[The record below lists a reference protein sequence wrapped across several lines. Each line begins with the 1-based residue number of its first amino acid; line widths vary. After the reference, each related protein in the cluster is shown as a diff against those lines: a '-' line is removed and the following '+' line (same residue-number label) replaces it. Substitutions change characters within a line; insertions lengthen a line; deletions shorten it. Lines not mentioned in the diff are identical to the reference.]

1 MARAWQDLG
10 SVEELKDPPLRE
22 IKQGDLTLALCFRDG
37 EFSVLGGICPHA
49 GGPLGKGTLDA
60 EGRIVCPW
68 HYFTYDRKSGVHRFS
83 KDFEIG
89 VPVYETKIENGRLWL
104 NPDPIK
110 KGKPLPE
117 SHSGLNRPIRR
128 EEGPI
133 RVAGISTTMMTL
145 AHPRYSTSEDLLVTA
160 LDHARDELG
169 AETKMLKVREM
180 KVRPCE
186 GYYSK
191 SSQACIWPCTIT
203 RGDREDEMRE
213 IYEAMIHW
221 ADVLLVA
228 TPIRWGAAS
237 ALYYKM
243 VERMNCVQ
251 NQITLNNRVLIQNKV
266 ASFIITGGQDNIQLV
281 AGQMLGFFAELG
293 FLFPPFP
300 FIAHSLGWDAENME
314 RNVDYVSHSP
324 SLHNGAKDLVRR
336 SIEFSKALLAS
347 PICSANIERAGRK
360 ASEGAT

>member
-1 MARAWQDLG
+1 MARSWKDLG
-10 SVEELKDPPLRE
+10 PAEELKDPPLRE
-22 IKQGDLTLALCFRDG
+22 IKSGDLTLALCYRDG
-37 EFSVLGGICPHA
+37 NFSALGGVCPHA
-49 GGPLGKGTLDA
+49 GGPLGKGTLRDD
-60 EGRIVCPW
+60 GKIICPW
-68 HYFTYDRKSGVHRFS
+68 HYFSYDCQSGIHSFS

-89 VPVYETKIENGRLWL
+89 VPVYETKVEGGHLWL
-104 NPDPIK
+104 NPDPVI

-117 SHSGLNRPIRR
+117 SHSGLNRPIKR

-133 RVAGISTTMMTL
+133 RVAGISTTMMTQ
-145 AHPRYSTSEDLLVTA
+145 AHPRYSTSEDLLQTA
-160 LDHARDELG
+160 LDHARDRLG
-169 AETKMLKVREM
+169 AETKVLRLRDL

-191 SSQACIWPCTIT
+191 SAEACIWPCTIT
-203 RGDREDEMRE
+203 RGDREDEMWE

-243 VERMNCVQ
+243 VERMNCIQ
-251 NQITLNNRVLIQNKV
+251 NQITLHNKVLIQNKV
-266 ASFIITGGQDNIQLV
+266 AAFIITGGQDNVQAV
-281 AGQMLGFFAELG
+281 AGQMLGFYGELG

-300 FIAHSLGWDAENME
+300 FIAHSLGWESENME
-314 RNVDYVSHSP
+314 RNMEYVKGSA
-324 SLHNGAKDLVRR
+324 SLHDGARGLVQR
-336 SIEFSKALLAS
+336 SVDFSKALLS
-347 PICSANIERAGRK
+347 NPLCSSSIERAGRK

>member
-1 MARAWQDLG
+1 
-10 SVEELKDPPLRE
+10 
-22 IKQGDLTLALCFRDG
+22 
-37 EFSVLGGICPHA
+37 
-49 GGPLGKGTLDA
+49 
-60 EGRIVCPW
+60 
-68 HYFTYDRKSGVHRFS
+68 HRFNEN
-83 KDFEIG
+83 FEIG
-89 VPVYETKIENGRLWL
+89 VPVYEVKVEGGRLLL
-104 NPDPIK
+104 NPDPVK

-145 AHPRYSTSEDLLVTA
+145 SHPRYSTSEDLLQTA

-169 AETKMLKVREM
+169 AETKLLRVREM

-191 SSQACIWPCTIT
+191 AAEACIWPCTIT
-203 RGDREDEMRE
+203 RGDRDDEMRE

-221 ADVLLVA
+221 ADVFLVA

-237 ALYYKM
+237 GLYYKM
-243 VERMNCVQ
+243 VERMNCIQ
-251 NQITLNNRVLIQNKV
+251 NQITINNRVLIQNKV
-266 ASFIITGGQDNIQLV
+266 ASFIITGGQDNVQMV

-300 FIAHSLGWDAENME
+300 FIGHSLGWEAEKME
-314 RNVDYVSHSP
+314 RNMEFVKGSA
-324 SLHNGAKDLVRR
+324 SLHNGAKALVQRA
-336 SIEFSKALLAS
+336 IEFSKALLDS
-347 PICSANIERAGRK
+347 PICTAHIERAGRK
-360 ASEGAT
+360 ASENAGSET